1 MSLLPSTPRVLRG
14 EGAELLERATIT
26 TPQSEVRVEQVVT
39 HYPEPVGLA
48 DVAVA
53 VVDANAL
60 ATAYEEGRRDGASA
74 AAEDTVQQHAV
85 RREQEM
91 RALAER
97 LQSAADVLTANRQ
110 AILDTL
116 FEDVGE
122 LVFELVRELVGAD
135 LALREE
141 PARSAVARALR
152 VAPAHTDLVVR
163 LNPHAAIAAWE
174 LESLAPGRRLRVVE
188 DDSVEETGCL
198 LEVGSATI
206 DAQIGPALARLRET
220 LARLGPS
227 ANEEEA

>member
-1 MSLLPSTPRVLRG
+1 MSLLPSTRRVLRG
-14 EGAELLERATIT
+14 EGAEVLERATIT
-26 TPQSEVRVEQVVT
+26 TPLSEVHVAPATT
-39 HYPEPVGLA
+39 HFSEPVTV
-48 DVAVA
+48 DDAVI
-53 VVDANAL
+53 VDADAL
-60 ATAYEEGRRDGASA
+60 AAAYDEGRRDGEAA
-74 AAEDTVQQHAV
+74 AAEDAVQQHAV
-85 RREQEM
+85 RREQEL

-116 FEDVGE
+116 FEDMGE
-122 LVFELVRELVGAD
+122 LVFDLVRELVGAD

-174 LESLAPGRRLRVVE
+174 LESLAPGRRLRVIE
-188 DDSVEETGCL
+188 DDSIEETGCL

-206 DAQIGPALARLRET
+206 DAQIGPALVRLRET